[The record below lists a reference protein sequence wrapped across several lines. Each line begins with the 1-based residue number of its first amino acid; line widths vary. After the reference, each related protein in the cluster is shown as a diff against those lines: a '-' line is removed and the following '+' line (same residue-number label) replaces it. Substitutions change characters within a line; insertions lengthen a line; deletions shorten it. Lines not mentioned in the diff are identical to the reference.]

1 MLPLLA
7 VLQGIM
13 RNVKRHKTKTETQE
27 NDKNKEEKKKA
38 ERPSVRRK
46 VKRQKHEPHIHWDRL
61 CLLVFTVVNVPLLAW
76 NWKHLK
82 QKYLEYMEPEYEF
95 KTFSFDHLSA
105 LAQREMNM
113 KKYAYNYSTTHI
125 DKRANLSRQEFTDVY
140 DGAWPVIITDVV
152 PKWGAYHWSK
162 QFLLKY
168 YGKDRITMK
177 AVDGRLDNAESLALP
192 LELYFKHAHEGTFR
206 RWTYVEDELFI
217 PTRPQ
222 LRRDVGDCE
231 YLKEDYFQL
240 FPEEVRPWNAMLL
253 WGTPH
258 SRSSLHIDPYNWTGT
273 NAVIKGRK
281 QWKLIPPGQDHLL
294 YVKEGKMSGFPLEC
308 YKYNR

>member
-1 MLPLLA
+1 
-7 VLQGIM
+7 
-13 RNVKRHKTKTETQE
+13 
-27 NDKNKEEKKKA
+27 
-38 ERPSVRRK
+38 
-46 VKRQKHEPHIHWDRL
+46 
-61 CLLVFTVVNVPLLAW
+61 
-76 NWKHLK
+76 
-82 QKYLEYMEPEYEF
+82 
-95 KTFSFDHLSA
+95 
-105 LAQREMNM
+105 MNM

-308 YKYNR
+308 YKYNSCPMYWLESQSSLQQSPGTGKYSLGSCPMYWLESQSSLQQSPGTGPGGDVQAAQTAAEERPSSHRRHAGPDSEWNEEETTAAEEKVEEEQHLVPVEQ